1 VEEFTITP
9 DEDELRFAL
18 GPVGFAGIAAL
29 LLGLFGKR
37 KLLILLGAV
46 LVVRDPKGPFRR

>member
-18 GPVGFAGIAAL
+18 GPVGFVGIAAL

-46 LVVRDPKGPFRR
+46 LVARDPKGPFRR